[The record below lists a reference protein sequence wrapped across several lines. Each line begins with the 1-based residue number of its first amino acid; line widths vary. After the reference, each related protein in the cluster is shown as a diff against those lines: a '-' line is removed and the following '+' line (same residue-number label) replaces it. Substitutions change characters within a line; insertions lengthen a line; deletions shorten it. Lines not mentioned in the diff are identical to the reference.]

1 MTEINEKQ
9 IFSIIQK
16 SVESGKVKFGI
27 NEVTKSIERK
37 QVKLVVYASDV
48 SPKDIVLHLPGL
60 CSEMDILC
68 YEIGTKQELGSL
80 LNVKATSALGI
91 VDLGSASAD
100 FDSLKKESKPKKE
113 EKKEEVKVEEKAE
126 EKKEE
131 PREESSKEAESEEK
145 KEVVQED
152 NKD

>member
-100 FDSLKKESKPKKE
+100 FDSLKKESKSKKE
-113 EKKEEVKVEEKAE
+113 EKKEEVKVEEKVVEEKAQAE
-126 EKKEE
+126 KKKEE
-131 PREESSKEAESEEK
+131 VVEEE
-145 KEVVQED
+145 

>member
-100 FDSLKKESKPKKE
+100 FDSLKKDSKSKKE
-113 EKKEEVKVEEKAE
+113 EKKEEVKVEEKVVEEKAQAE
-126 EKKEE
+126 KKKEE
-131 PREESSKEAESEEK
+131 
-145 KEVVQED
+145 VVEED

>member
-100 FDSLKKESKPKKE
+100 FDSLKKESKSKKE
-113 EKKEEVKVEEKAE
+113 EKKEEVKVEEKAVE
-126 EKKEE
+126 EK
-131 PREESSKEAESEEK
+131 AQAEK
-145 KEVVQED
+145 KKEEVVQED